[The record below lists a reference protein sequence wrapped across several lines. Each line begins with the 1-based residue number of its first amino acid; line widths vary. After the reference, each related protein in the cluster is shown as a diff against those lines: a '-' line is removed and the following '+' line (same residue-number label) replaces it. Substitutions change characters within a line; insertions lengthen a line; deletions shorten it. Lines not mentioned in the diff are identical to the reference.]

1 MEVDGCTWLTQ
12 RKVPQQQMLARY
24 FLLVACLSGIV
35 LKVLV
40 VSAPEV
46 RTARRFLLHFKRQRG
61 VTNHEIGAAV
71 ILSLRGYAKMAQ
83 EAVQKLALR
92 WRRLGQTKWG
102 AGQLRALMLA
112 WQKIEQTHGK
122 LHAKKVQGL
131 SNRYFGA
138 AWLQKVLA
146 APDWK
151 TRWDEACEHVG
162 AMCRDPHFASTFRE
176 SCKVLAQLPGVGVDY
191 GSKWMVRGGYVLREW
206 VWHAPPLP
214 MTEKEWPVLCDMNEE
229 TTGRGF
235 RSLGTNDL
243 THALI
248 MRVSLAGAM
257 SAAATSS
264 ATSAMYRRLQTVEL
278 ACSVC
283 EAQSM
288 LNVVEASLRKQGK
301 RDNVRKYILERLPAS
316 VEDMHVLRST
326 LLGEAWAHPEVNT
339 GKDQMRASAVAMRY
353 LLRTAEPLP
362 QNAWQRWTEGS
373 VHLRLPVLW
382 CAKCGRLLE
391 DVVRMKKEGGPSAT
405 LCAVGKGCRQ

>member
-1 MEVDGCTWLTQ
+1 MTCGPSRSVTESEAASIRVSHPMEVDGCTWLTQ

-40 VSAPEV
+40 VSAPVV

-214 MTEKEWPVLCDMNEE
+214 MTEKEVQQEVYRVINHNVNCKDEPPTIEADKAQKKRSGQSQQALTEQAFPERFVAAQIGEYPL
-229 TTGRGF
+229 RGAKI
-235 RSLGTNDL
+235 SL
-243 THALI
+243 
-248 MRVSLAGAM
+248 
-257 SAAATSS
+257 
-264 ATSAMYRRLQTVEL
+264 
-278 ACSVC
+278 
-283 EAQSM
+283 
-288 LNVVEASLRKQGK
+288 
-301 RDNVRKYILERLPAS
+301 
-316 VEDMHVLRST
+316 
-326 LLGEAWAHPEVNT
+326 
-339 GKDQMRASAVAMRY
+339 
-353 LLRTAEPLP
+353 
-362 QNAWQRWTEGS
+362 
-373 VHLRLPVLW
+373 
-382 CAKCGRLLE
+382 
-391 DVVRMKKEGGPSAT
+391 
-405 LCAVGKGCRQ
+405 